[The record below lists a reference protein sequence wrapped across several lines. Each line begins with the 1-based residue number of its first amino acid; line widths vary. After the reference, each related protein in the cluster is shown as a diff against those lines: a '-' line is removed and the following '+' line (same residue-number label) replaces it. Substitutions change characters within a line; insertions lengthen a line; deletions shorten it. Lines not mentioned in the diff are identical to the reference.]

1 MAITPQYTPIN
12 SPTTIATIT
21 GQGVT
26 LPQIWDLK
34 CRKSRETT
42 NYFESAET
50 SIDDPEG
57 PNALVITKNETSAGV
72 GQQVN
77 FRTKSGY
84 YGEGKRGE
92 NLFTAVEDFQK
103 NDYGQ
108 YSAYVGVYRNATSW
122 NEFTTEETALR
133 DEIGNGAPEALGGWL
148 GRLMTET
155 IDLRV
160 RDKAHATSLFTANS
174 RAFNNIYSADILDL
188 NNMLKV
194 ASQMSTLGGKPARV
208 GKVNGQPVNKYVW
221 GPVTEVATS
230 LKTSSDYQA
239 LLKYSNTGIDYMLK
253 GEIATL
259 DNQIVR
265 PYEVVNHDGYGPI
278 GSARFPMGYLGVAIA
293 AGTATFDVKFGP
305 GGGTDTEILY
315 AKNFFGYAYN
325 WVPNRATEVLA
336 ANPIIG
342 GADFTTTKYLLIVN
356 PPNAESPY
364 VPNGCC
370 VYEYTTGNNGNKIE
384 ILRRLG
390 ASGAG
395 GARVLNFGT
404 GSTTAALINANGGTF
419 TDTHPVGAT
428 VYQCNIKGVPLAFTP
443 CYGAGGILRPY
454 GLFKQRRDKETKEG
468 GFVYQAFLR
477 SYFGTQLAYDRL
489 NRTPGVATIAHA
501 VSLPQHQLPVM
512 TSALPYAS

>member
-1 MAITPQYTPIN
+1 MPTSYFNPIN
-12 SPTTIATIT
+12 SPTTLATLS
-21 GQGVT
+21 GQVT

-34 CRKSRETT
+34 CRKSRETN

-57 PNALVITKNETSAGV
+57 PNALVITKSETTAGN

-77 FRTKSGY
+77 FRTTSGF

-92 NLFTAVEDFQK
+92 SLFTAVEDFEK
-103 NDYGQ
+103 NNYGE
-108 YSAYVGVYRNATSW
+108 YSAYVGVYRNATSG
-122 NEFTTEETALR
+122 NEFTNEEAALR
-133 DEIGNGAPEALGGWL
+133 DEMLTGAPEKLGMWL

-160 RDKAHATSLFTANS
+160 RDKSHATSLFTANS
-174 RAFNNIYSADILDL
+174 RSFNNIYSADILDL

-208 GKVNGQPVNKYVW
+208 GTANGQPVNKYVW

-230 LKTSSDYQA
+230 LKTSSDYQS

-293 AGTATFDVKFGP
+293 AGTAAVEIKFGP
-305 GGGTDTEILY
+305 GGGTDTTILY
-315 AKNFFGYAYN
+315 AKNFLGYAYN
-325 WVPNRATEVLA
+325 WVPDRTTEVLA
-336 ANPIIG
+336 ANPIVG
-342 GADFTTTKYLLIVN
+342 GADFTTAKYVMIVN
-356 PPNAESPY
+356 PPNSESPY
-364 VPNGCC
+364 VSNGMCI
-370 VYEYTTGNNGNKIE
+370 YKYTTGNNGNKITTTE
-384 ILRRLG
+384 RLG
-390 ASGAG
+390 SATFNGT
-395 GARVLNFGT
+395 RVANFGT
-404 GSTTAALINANGGTF
+404 GSTTAALIDANGGIF

-454 GLFKQRRDKETKEG
+454 GLFKQRRDKESKEG
-468 GFVYQAFLR
+468 GFTNQVFLR
-477 SYFGTQLAYDRL
+477 SYFGTQLRYDRL
-489 NRTPGVATIAHA
+489 SRTPGVATITHA
-501 VSLPQHQLPVM
+501 VNLPQHILPTM
-512 TSALPYAS
+512 TSALTYAS